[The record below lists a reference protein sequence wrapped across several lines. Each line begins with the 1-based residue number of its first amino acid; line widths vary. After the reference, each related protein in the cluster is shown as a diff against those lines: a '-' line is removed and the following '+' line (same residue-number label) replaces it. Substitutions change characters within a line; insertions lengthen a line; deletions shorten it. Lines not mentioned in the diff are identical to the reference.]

1 MKNRNIII
9 ALGMVLLL
17 FFVFGFT
24 STEQKTPIPISYIGN
39 FSQPWGKSGLTAAR
53 LAVEEINGAGGIAG
67 RSLNLLSS
75 EGHLAS

>member
-1 MKNRNIII
+1 MKNNRSTIMI

-24 STEQKTPIPISYIGN
+24 PTEQKTPIPISYIGN

-53 LAVEEINGAGGIAG
+53 LAVEEINAAGGDSRKTYKYIF
-67 RSLNLLSS
+67 
-75 EGHLAS
+75 